1 MRIGLRLGCITV
13 YLHPR
18 QNKHNPSGTL
28 RYKGQIIG
36 PNAVPLI
43 EGFHCNPLLYSI
55 DQVCRGLASSG
66 WVRLR
71 IDIYPPYRGER
82 SIVSASLV
90 LFQWEER
97 AGKNCSFRRKNAAGS
112 RDFRIGAVRG
122 GAIPAPHLHYRRPNR
137 PYSTSGNYEV
147 RSICARC

>member
-90 LFQWEER
+90 YFSSGRSER
-97 AGKNCSFRRKNAAGS
+97 GKIAPSAEKMRL
-112 RDFRIGAVRG
+112 VRAPNG
-122 GAIPAPHLHYRRPNR
+122 RCKGRGHTCPAHALSPTN
-137 PYSTSGNYEV
+137 SASGNYEV
-147 RSICARC
+147 RSICACC